1 MTSAVIAVLLAG
13 LTLAFV
19 EALGYFYPARKTWW
33 RLRRTHGRKAVRAM
47 RERVE
52 EVADRRT
59 PRVLAEVLL
68 GFMVVW
74 IAISPLLDKRWYE
87 VAVDAF
93 PYVFVGIAL
102 FRSRPS
108 LKAMAVRMR
117 DFEREAGE
125 DPDKPFFDDEGDGDA
140 SAIAL

>member
-1 MTSAVIAVLLAG
+1 MTSAVIAVLIAG

-19 EALGYFYPARKTWW
+19 EGLGHFYPARKTWW
-33 RLRRTHGRKAVRAM
+33 RLRRTHGRRAVRAM

-68 GFMVVW
+68 GLMVIWV
-74 IAISPLLDKRWYE
+74 AISPLLDKRWYE

-102 FRSRPS
+102 FRSRPA
-108 LKAMAVRMR
+108 LKAIAARMR

-125 DPDKPFFDDEGDGDA
+125 DPDKPLFDGGDGDA
-140 SAIAL
+140 TAIAL

>member
-1 MTSAVIAVLLAG
+1 MTSAVIAVLIAG
-13 LTLAFV
+13 LALAFV
-19 EALGYFYPARKTWW
+19 EGLGQFYPARKTWW

-59 PRVLAEVLL
+59 HRVLAEVLL
-68 GFMVVW
+68 GFMVIWV
-74 IAISPLLDKRWYE
+74 AISPLLDKRWYE

-102 FRSRPS
+102 FRSRPA
-108 LKAMAVRMR
+108 LKAIAARMR

-125 DPDKPFFDDEGDGDA
+125 DPDKPLFDDGGDGDA